1 MRRPRVILADDHLVM
16 LQGLR
21 ALLEPRYEVV
31 QVVTSGTALIEAARV
46 HAPDV
51 VVSDISMPGDGF
63 STARQLREI
72 CPTTRIVFLTMND
85 SPTLAAGA
93 LRLGVSAY
101 VLKTEAADELADAI
115 DAALAGKTHLSAGLV
130 DETLSQLSSRP
141 ESQECLPGLELTER
155 QLEVLRL
162 LGAGQTMK
170 EIAGELHISPRTVAF
185 HKYRIMEVMGVKTSA
200 ELIRKAMDN
209 GLVEC

>member
-1 MRRPRVILADDHLVM
+1 MKRPRVVLADDHLLM

-21 ALLEPRYEVV
+21 ALLEPLYDVV
-31 QVVTSGTALIEAARV
+31 AVATSGAALLEAVRL

-72 CPTTRIVFLTMND
+72 SPSTRIVFLTMND
-85 SPTLAAGA
+85 SPALAAGA
-93 LRLGVSAY
+93 LRLGISAY
-101 VLKTEAADELADAI
+101 VLKTEAADELVTAI

-130 DETLSQLSSRP
+130 DETLSQLSSKPASHGRVAGP
-141 ESQECLPGLELTER
+141 ELTER
-155 QLEVLRL
+155 QLEVLRV
-162 LGAGQTMK
+162 LGAGHTMK

-185 HKYRIMEVMGVKTSA
+185 HKYRIMEVMGAQTNA
-200 ELIRKAMDN
+200 ELIRKAVDS
-209 GLVEC
+209 GLVEP